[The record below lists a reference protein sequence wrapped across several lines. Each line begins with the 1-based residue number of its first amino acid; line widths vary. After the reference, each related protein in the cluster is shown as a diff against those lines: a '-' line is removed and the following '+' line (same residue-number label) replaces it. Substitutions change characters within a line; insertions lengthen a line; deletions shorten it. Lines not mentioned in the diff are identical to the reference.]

1 MNVAEKPS
9 CDTMARM
16 LLSWLGEPVMFDPES
31 GTTHILEAGYTIDPH
46 DDMNNFLGPVVGTV
60 ASEEDHTPS
69 RFVENTRYALD
80 PVIAQVPTPL
90 TRADIDSVRSGTV
103 ENARKHFNMTKY
115 TFRQETKRLGVKHWS
130 KRGIN
135 PTGRRGG
142 AVSTKP
148 PKNDEQG
155 FNTISQPNIFD
166 VFLDMDTTA
175 YENHD
180 GISLQ
185 F

>member
-1 MNVAEKPS
+1 
-9 CDTMARM
+9 
-16 LLSWLGEPVMFDPES
+16 MFDPES

-166 VFLDMDTTA
+166 VFLHMDTTA